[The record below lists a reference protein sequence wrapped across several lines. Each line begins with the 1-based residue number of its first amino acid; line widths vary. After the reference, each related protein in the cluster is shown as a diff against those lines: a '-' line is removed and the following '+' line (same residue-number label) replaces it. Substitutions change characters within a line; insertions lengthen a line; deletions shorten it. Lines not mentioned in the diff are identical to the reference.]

1 MIFSFFRLLYLLF
14 QTRPT
19 TFFFF
24 YKYIQYSVLKRI
36 PLNRHFDTD
45 QLHVIFNVD
54 LRGLALEN
62 QKKTKQKQKQKKNA
76 FKASVLHAVLMRTQ
90 SQILFE
96 FVLPV
101 RLEVRRVCR
110 TLFCCCYCIAVWIF
124 FRIVLCN
131 SFPAMLLNRFI
142 VSCLFFLLTI
152 SAIDVN
158 SYSSIKQYRDALI
171 ARLLLKSWRKKMEE
185 QRVRFFDRLP
195 QSVESRYTTVNS
207 TNAMA

>member
-1 MIFSFFRLLYLLF
+1 LLLL
-14 QTRPT
+14 
-19 TFFFF
+19 
-24 YKYIQYSVLKRI
+24 
-36 PLNRHFDTD
+36 
-45 QLHVIFNVD
+45 LHCS
-54 LRGLALEN
+54 LE
-62 QKKTKQKQKQKKNA
+62 
-76 FKASVLHAVLMRTQ
+76 
-90 SQILFE
+90 
-96 FVLPV
+96 
-101 RLEVRRVCR
+101 
-110 TLFCCCYCIAVWIF
+110 F

-171 ARLLLKSWRKKMEE
+171 ARLLLKSWRKKVEE

-207 TNAMA
+207 TNAMAWYYLNIILSSFMFGFCLNRRKLSHTEDILPRFTTWLQTTGKEF

>member
-1 MIFSFFRLLYLLF
+1 MLS
-14 QTRPT
+14 
-19 TFFFF
+19 
-24 YKYIQYSVLKRI
+24 LK
-36 PLNRHFDTD
+36 T
-45 QLHVIFNVD
+45 
-54 LRGLALEN
+54 
-62 QKKTKQKQKQKKNA
+62 KTKTKQKQKQKKNA